1 MSIPLIHVDDLG
13 SVQIQNVT
21 VPNYHVH
28 QPNVNHLTPPV
39 VLNIGNPIIDMPGC
53 VKAHQ
58 DNQYHKSGLPVDR
71 NLVEDD
77 PDQAMIVCDATVP
90 SYDAMNYEPDQL
102 IITREAGVPPV
113 APPPEVDPPE
123 VPPTGDLGKEEELP
137 CPGPGQLRV
146 GDVTQSGDERVTGH
160 ELSADGKTCITLY
173 EPTTAVE
180 KFIPSTNQITNTLAI
195 AVIATAGATATPII
209 LRIIKPIIKKITDS
223 VKKKLGKKPY
233 IPSRNEIQAN
243 RYRQSKGLNPLNFEK
258 MKKKKG

>member
-123 VPPTGDLGKEEELP
+123 VPPTGDLGNEEELP

-258 MKKKKG
+258 MKKKG